1 MTKNLGFIP
10 FSKIVSFLPL
20 PNTWYFP
27 HRVPRIL
34 IIKKKKKL
42 KQQYVTNKSR
52 PERVYNCTKKR
63 GFSPCLLGV
72 NGHLL

>member
-10 FSKIVSFLPL
+10 FSKIVSFPPL

-34 IIKKKKKL
+34 IVKKKKL

-63 GFSPCLLGV
+63 APPHLLGF
-72 NGHLL
+72 NGHML